1 MGPGPGE
8 VGAMAVANDLARDFE
23 KALKK
28 RFNDF
33 WSLHDDFG
41 GISPEQASA
50 MHRLG
55 LDPALKLPRPVLREP
70 GLHGGDWQPSVPFDE
85 YDVNYWPDCTAI
97 LVTQASWGS
106 LEDDRVTFFPSM
118 GEMEQF
124 KSGLMGSVSLLLPET
139 RPGSRMVQVG
149 TVGAYRPIWET
160 EAPRYYSFEYESVFE
175 EAVARALPPDLRSP
189 FLLDLA
195 IEISFALGWLTLV
208 HGLRSVFQGWQDLNS
223 VLASTRL
230 RGFSSPD

>member
-1 MGPGPGE
+1 
-8 VGAMAVANDLARDFE
+8 MASHLARDFE

-28 RFNDF
+28 RFSEY

-55 LDPALKLPRPVLREP
+55 LDPDLKLPRPVLTEP
-70 GLHGGDWQPSVPFDE
+70 SPSNGNWRPSVPFDE
-85 YDVNYWPDCTAI
+85 YNVDYWPDCTAI
-97 LVTQASWGS
+97 LVAEASWGS
-106 LEDDRVTFFPSM
+106 LEDGWVSFFPSM

-124 KSGLMGSVSLLLPET
+124 KSGLMGSVSLLLPEI
-139 RPGSRMVQVG
+139 RPGSRMVEVG

-160 EAPRYYSFEYESVFE
+160 ETPRYYSFQYESVLE
-175 EAVARALPPDLRSP
+175 EAVASALPPELRSP

-195 IEISFALGWLTLV
+195 SEISFALGWVTLV
-208 HGLRSVFQGWQDLNS
+208 RGLRSVFQGWQDLNF

-230 RGFSSPD
+230 RGFRSPN

>member
-1 MGPGPGE
+1 MDS
-8 VGAMAVANDLARDFE
+8 DLARDFD

-28 RFNDF
+28 QFSDF
-33 WSLHDDFG
+33 WSLHDECG

-55 LDPALKLPRPVLREP
+55 LDPALKLPRPVLREASP
-70 GLHGGDWQPSVPFDE
+70 TGVDWQPSVPFDE

-106 LEDDRVTFFPSM
+106 LQDDRVTFFPSM

-124 KSGLMGSVSLLLPET
+124 KSGLMGSVSLLLPEI

-160 EAPRYYSFEYESVFE
+160 SETPREYSFEYQSVEE
-175 EAVARALPPDLRSP
+175 EAVARALPPELRSP

-195 IEISFALGWLTLV
+195 SEISFALGWVTLV
-208 HGLRSVFQGWQDLNS
+208 HGLRSVFLGWQDLNF

-230 RGFSSPD
+230 RGFRSPN

>member
-1 MGPGPGE
+1 M
-8 VGAMAVANDLARDFE
+8 VLRKHV
-23 KALKK
+23 
-28 RFNDF
+28 NDF
-33 WSLHDDFG
+33 WSLHDDCG

-50 MHRLG
+50 MQRLG
-55 LDPALKLPRPVLREP
+55 LDPDLNLPRPVLREASP
-70 GLHGGDWQPSVPFDE
+70 TGVDWQPSVPFDD
-85 YDVNYWPDCTAI
+85 YDVNYWSDCTAI
-97 LVTQASWGS
+97 LVTTASWGS
-106 LEDDRVTFFPSM
+106 LDGDRVSFFPSM

-149 TVGAYRPIWET
+149 TVGAYRPIWEET
-160 EAPRYYSFEYESVFE
+160 ETPRHYSFQYESVFE
-175 EAVARALPPDLRSP
+175 EAVARALPPELRSP

-195 IEISFALGWLTLV
+195 IEISFALGWVTLV

-230 RGFSSPD
+230 RGFTSPN